1 MTDDPRENQAPDQAG
16 ARQRSGLSALLV
28 GAVLVFTMVAPPD
41 WKVYAP
47 LLFLIPLLAN
57 VVTRRRR
64 RNAGQTQPDC
74 GTIPHPSPDP
84 YSHSPKDPKDPR
96 RYKPIG

>member
-1 MTDDPRENQAPDQAG
+1 MADDLRESQDPDQISGEKGAG
-16 ARQRSGLSALLV
+16 ARRRSGLNALLV
-28 GAVLVFTMVAPPD
+28 GAVLLFTMVAPPE
-41 WKVYAP
+41 WRVYAP

-57 VVTRRRR
+57 VVTKLRG
-64 RNAGQTQPDC
+64 RNAGPT
-74 GTIPHPSPDP
+74 HPDP